1 MKSFNKIL
9 LALLMLAGI
18 FLTACDEF
26 DDYYDDDPPSVPRNV
41 YTVTGDNRV
50 DIFWDASY
58 DDDVAGY
65 NIFRNYSATGDFRLI
80 GSTSDTYFVDYS
92 ANNGVTYYYAIE
104 AYDYNGNVSDLSY
117 DIVYDTPR
125 PEGFNQAVFDYNRA
139 PNNAGYSFKN
149 YLVVPYDS
157 DAADFFFENYNGTYY
172 INVWDDSD
180 LQDMGRTNDIWEI
193 SYAPVDGWVPLKEGE
208 NVKYTEAIV
217 GHTYVV
223 WTWDNHFAKIRVK
236 SISGDRMVFD
246 WAYQLVE
253 GNPELKIKQPNGERK
268 AHQALLKTN

>member
-1 MKSFNKIL
+1 MKSFNKIV
-9 LALLMLAGI
+9 LALLMLTGI
-18 FLTACDEF
+18 FLTGCDEF
-26 DDYYDDDPPSVPRNV
+26 DGYDDNPPSVPRNV

-65 NIFRNYSATGDFRLI
+65 NIYRGYSESGTYKLI
-80 GSTSDTYFVDYS
+80 GSTNDTYFVDYS

-104 AYDYNGNVSDLSY
+104 AYDYNGNVSELSY

-157 DAADFFFENYNGTYY
+157 YSADFFFENYNDTYY
-172 INVWDDSD
+172 INVWEKWD
-180 LQDMGRTNDIWEI
+180 LQDMGRTNDIWDI
-193 SYAPVDGWVPLKEGE
+193 SYAPNGGWIPKNQGE
-208 NVKYTEAIV
+208 NVIYTEAIV
-217 GHTYVV
+217 GHTYVI
-223 WTWDNHFAKIRVK
+223 WTEDNHFAKIRVK

-268 AHQALLKTN
+268 AHQALLKMN

>member
-1 MKSFNKIL
+1 MKSFNKIV
-9 LALLMLAGI
+9 LALLMLTGI

-26 DDYYDDDPPSVPRNV
+26 DEYDDTPPSVPRNV

-50 DIFWDASY
+50 DIFWDPSY

-65 NIFRNYSATGDFRLI
+65 NIYRGYSESGTYKLI
-80 GSTSDTYFVDYS
+80 GSTNDTYFVDYNV
-92 ANNGVTYYYAIE
+92 NNGVTYYYAIE

-139 PNNAGYSFKN
+139 PNSAGYSFQN

-157 DAADFFFENYNGTYY
+157 YSADFFFENYNGTYY
-172 INVWDDSD
+172 INVWEKWDI
-180 LQDMGRTNDIWEI
+180 QDMGRTNDIWDI
-193 SYAPVDGWVPLKEGE
+193 SYAPTSGWIPINQGE
-208 NVKYTEAIV
+208 NVIYTEAIP
-217 GHTYVV
+217 GHTYVI
-223 WTWDNHFAKIRVK
+223 WTEDNHFAKIRVK

-268 AHQALLKTN
+268 VHQALLKTN